1 MDDTISKLAVIQII
15 EKMRAR
21 IAHNLERSVGR
32 AMIEI
37 LDEVGEDVGKLP
49 PVLGTNLAEVGT
61 DLISRQQAI
70 DIIED
75 FPHGDVWN
83 VESMEEMI
91 DRIKQLPSAE
101 SESFE
106 WCTDCKEYDQEKHC
120 CHRFTKVIRDA
131 VAELKLVHCH
141 ECQYSEHDSVY
152 GDRYCHY
159 NGKAE
164 IVDDYHFCRD
174 GERREDG

>member
-1 MDDTISKLAVIQII
+1 MDELISKKAALVAVKDALMAWSYMPEWRD
-15 EKMRAR
+15 EKILEA
-21 IAHNLERSVGR
+21 IAE
-32 AMIEI
+32 
-37 LDEVGEDVGKLP
+37 
-49 PVLGTNLAEVGT
+49 
-61 DLISRQQAI
+61 
-70 DIIED
+70 
-75 FPHGDVWN
+75 
-83 VESMEEMI
+83 
-91 DRIKQLPSAE
+91 LPSAE
-101 SESFE
+101 EESFE